1 METFKLKDKSLK
13 ELTHFPSVKVS
24 VHNCMTKSEKDGEL
38 RLARASL
45 PDETHAGIPVQEP
58 SEVCLHLTLSSQ
70 SCLGRFSFLHS
81 NHLIFFLCM
90 CGCTGKCAG
99 AYRRWGLS
107 GVPQKLSTSFSK
119 TRFLYFIY
127 LFN

>member
-45 PDETHAGIPVQEP
+45 PDETHAGRPAGAQRG
-58 SEVCLHLTLSSQ
+58 LSASH
-70 SCLGRFSFLHS
+70 SFLTV
-81 NHLIFFLCM
+81 LF
-90 CGCTGKCAG
+90 GK
-99 AYRRWGLS
+99 
-107 GVPQKLSTSFSK
+107 VFLSTF
-119 TRFLYFIY
+119 
-127 LFN
+127 